1 MTEPQIDPGLDDLDP
16 GESFNEGIE
25 AGYDIGSQESLEEIE
40 EQLIN
45 AGFDPDEIEE
55 ALYDP
60 APRRGRRRHGGRKGR
75 RSARRTYDPA
85 PGRRRKYPAASAYPK
100 KGKKGK
106 GKGKRGK
113 FAKFRKFVLPA
124 TTISSF
130 YMSYSANAKAR
141 NMKLLDALKYDLGNW
156 SAQKTMDKISANP
169 LPVVGTIGIPVAKQ
183 FIPGVRSGMVGMIV
197 DAVQGIMTGQFL
209 TQVVDEPVA
218 SRHGNGNVHV
228 IPVVASPCNAEVPA
242 AIPESFRNPYA

>member
-85 PGRRRKYPAASAYPK
+85 PGRRRKYRAASAYPK
-100 KGKKGK
+100 KGK
-106 GKGKRGK
+106 KGKRGK

-124 TTISSF
+124 TTIGSF
-130 YMSYSANAKAR
+130 YLSYSANAKAR
-141 NMKLLDALKYDLGNW
+141 NMTVLDALKYDLGNW
-156 SAQKTMDKISANP
+156 SAQKTIDKISANP
-169 LPVVGTIGIPVAKQ
+169 LPIVGTIGIPVAKQ
-183 FIPGVRSGMVGMIV
+183 FIPGARSGMVGMIV

-218 SRHGNGNVHV
+218 SQHGNVQV
-228 IPVVASPCNAEVPA
+228 IPVVVSPCNAGVPA
-242 AIPESFRNPYA
+242 VISESFRNPYA